1 MQILNAVISDR
12 TGNRV
17 SDQTAERCQPKKNI
31 YHDVVLRT
39 NVEKIDSGDRT
50 GGWG

>member
-1 MQILNAVISDR
+1 MRSYP
-12 TGNRV
+12 TGQGTGYPTKRPNGVNRN
-17 SDQTAERCQPKKNI
+17 NI